1 MKRSNKV
8 IFEKV
13 CKRCSKP
20 FHSKD
25 QEMIFCPDCW
35 AEYVKLIEENRVGF
49 YHYDED
55 LKKEIYEEFCE

>member
-13 CKRCSKP
+13 CKRCSKKKQ
-20 FHSKD
+20 SKKK
-25 QEMIFCPDCW
+25 EKKICPNCL
-35 AEYVKLIEENRVGF
+35 AEYVKLIEENQVWF

-55 LKKEIYEEFCE
+55 LKKEIYEELCE